1 MPHSLRSYPRAIL
14 HIDGDC
20 FFVSC
25 EVALHPE
32 LKGKPVVTGKERG
45 IASSLSYEAK
55 ALGVKRGMMLSE
67 IKKLCPDVIILPSDY
82 ETYSLFSKRMFNIV
96 RRYTPEVDEYSIDEC
111 FADLTGMRRQ
121 LRMSYETMAEN
132 IKRDLDNELGMTF
145 SVGLGPNKVIAKIG
159 SKWKKPSGLTTIPA
173 NRIHLYTKN
182 LPVEKI
188 WGIGPQTT
196 AYLNKLGIRTALE
209 FSLQSEEWVKDKLS
223 KPYYEIWQE
232 LRGEMVYSLNL
243 EEKHDYQSISK
254 TKTFTPPSKDK
265 EFILSQLSKNVE
277 NACIKARRH
286 SLATKKVYFF
296 LKTQDF
302 KYSGLELKLSTSVS
316 IPQEILRMIR
326 GNFEDVYRLNT
337 LYRATGIVLMDLDEN
352 TSTQMDLF
360 GGTAQIETWK
370 KVFEKID
377 EIDAKYGKHSVYLGT
392 SFKAMNN
399 HEILNDRGDTSIRSK
414 NLLKGKGSRQ
424 RLAIPMLGN
433 VK

>member
-1 MPHSLRSYPRAIL
+1 MPISLRSYPRAIL

-55 ALGVKRGMMLSE
+55 ALGVTRGMMLSE
-67 IKKLCPDVIILPSDY
+67 VKRLCPDVIILPSDY

-111 FADLTGMRRQ
+111 FADLTGLRRS

-173 NRIHLYTKN
+173 NKIHLYTKN
-182 LPVEKI
+182 LSVEKV

-196 AYLNKLGIRTALE
+196 AYLNKLGIKTALE
-209 FSLQSEEWVKDKLS
+209 FSLKPEDWVKDKLS
-223 KPYYEIWQE
+223 KPYYEIWKE

-254 TKTFTPPSKDK
+254 TKTFTPPSSDRD
-265 EFILSQLSKNVE
+265 FVFSQLSKNVE

-286 SLATKKVYFF
+286 HLATKKIYFF

-302 KYSGLELKLSTSVS
+302 RYSGLELKLSTSVS
-316 IPQEILRMIR
+316 IPQELLRVILE
-326 GNFEDVYRLNT
+326 NFGRLYRRNIQ
-337 LYRATGIVLMDLDEN
+337 YRATGIVLMDLEEN
-352 TSTQMDLF
+352 SNTQMDLF
-360 GGTAQIETWK
+360 GATAQVDTWK
-370 KVFEKID
+370 KVFEKVD
-377 EIDAKYGKHSVYLGT
+377 DIDAKFGKHSVYLGT
-392 SFKAMNN
+392 SYQAMKK
-399 HEILNDRGDTSIRSK
+399 ITVNDRGDIATRAK
-414 NLLKGKGSRQ
+414 TLLKGENSRQ
-424 RLAIPMLGN
+424 RLGIPMLGE